1 MSKKNVTLAN
11 TQKSGKAEKA
21 KKRPKAPEV
30 TAPNVSSKDVLAS
43 LVLEAKRAQARA
55 YAPYSKFH
63 VGAALLTKSGKVF
76 LGCNVENASYPAGI
90 CAERTAIVAMVAAG
104 EREPVALAI
113 VTPGKRGGSPCGIC
127 RQTLGEF
134 ARELPIALVGVEG
147 KHEARRDTTLAAL
160 LPDAFDFEP
169 KHDPRKRRA

>member
-1 MSKKNVTLAN
+1 MDCSRGGLVTPTKSRARPASKNSKP
-11 TQKSGKAEKA
+11 KSLVAD
-21 KKRPKAPEV
+21 
-30 TAPNVSSKDVLAS
+30 DVLAP
-43 LVLEAKRAQARA
+43 LVVEAKRAQGRA

-104 EREPVALAI
+104 ERDPVALAI

-134 ARELPIALVGVEG
+134 ARDLPIALVGVEG
-147 KHEARRDTTLAAL
+147 THEARRDTTLAAL

-169 KHDPRKRRA
+169 KHDPRKRKA

>member
-1 MSKKNVTLAN
+1 M
-11 TQKSGKAEKA
+11 
-21 KKRPKAPEV
+21 KRVATK
-30 TAPNVSSKDVLAS
+30 
-43 LVLEAKRAQARA
+43 AKRATPADPMDALVREALVAQGRA

-76 LGCNVENASYPAGI
+76 LGCNVENASYPVGI

-113 VTPGKRGGSPCGIC
+113 VTPGKRGGSPCGLC

-134 ARELPIALVGVEG
+134 ARDLPIALVGVEG
-147 KHEARRDTTLAAL
+147 GKLARRDTNISAL
-160 LPDAFDFEP
+160 LPDAFDFEAA
-169 KHDPRKRRA
+169 HDPRLAAKASRTPQKKRKPKPIGA